1 MGEIGGW
8 RFSKLLT
15 AVTAE
20 IYDQR
25 IVLWQSHAWLCLI
38 GIDCRIPA
46 SKNRYPLTIKAES
59 RVLRSDS
66 QDAIGIGGKMRQ
78 IGIAGQFTEKNV
90 GRMELQQFPGLSRC
104 GLGGEKFFAGAQ
116 IVGCRLHTF
125 GEQLLGS
132 RKIARA
138 RLQFRQAKRGS
149 CPEFWRAQGFFVRG
163 DGGTLLTKSIVS
175 DAEVVRDFGVG
186 GVTSGS
192 SGKKRGG
199 FREAQ
204 QSSVEASDGLQQFVA
219 RRKLLQGLLI
229 AGHRGEQVAI
239 KLEGLCR
246 LQPVV
251 CVFEPVF
258 GKLVGLLW
266 ADFYL

>member
-38 GIDCRIPA
+38 GI
-46 SKNRYPLTIKAES
+46 
-59 RVLRSDS
+59 
-66 QDAIGIGGKMRQ
+66 GGKMRQ

-90 GRMELQQFPGLSRC
+90 GRMELQQFPGLSRGGLGVSRC
-104 GLGGEKFFAGAQ
+104 GLDGEKFFAGAQ

-204 QSSVEASDGLQQFVA
+204 QSSVETSDGLQQFVA

-239 KLEGLCR
+239 KLESLCR

-258 GKLVGLLW
+258 RKLVGLLW